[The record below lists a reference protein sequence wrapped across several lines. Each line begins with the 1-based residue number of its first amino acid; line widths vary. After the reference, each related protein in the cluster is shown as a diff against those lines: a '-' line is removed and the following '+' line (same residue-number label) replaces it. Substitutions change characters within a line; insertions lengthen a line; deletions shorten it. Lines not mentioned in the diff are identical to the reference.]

1 MLEAAAFLLLG
12 LSIIFAILYLLVTL
26 SKVTSVI
33 LEMQAQNIGLENDLL
48 RISDNLDAAAEALSY
63 EIDSLRKRCDTLEM

>member
-26 SKVTSVI
+26 AKVTSVM
-33 LEMQAQNIGLENDLL
+33 LELQAQNMGLESDLL
-48 RISDNLDAAAEALSY
+48 RISDNLDTATEAMTY